1 MMCSCEKDER
11 MRTSFSTWAPTRG
24 GFGFIPSGI
33 GIGIGIG
40 FGSQALGLRTFERS
54 SRVISC
60 TITCLLTTM

>member
-40 FGSQALGLRTFERS
+40 FGSQAL
-54 SRVISC
+54 
-60 TITCLLTTM
+60 